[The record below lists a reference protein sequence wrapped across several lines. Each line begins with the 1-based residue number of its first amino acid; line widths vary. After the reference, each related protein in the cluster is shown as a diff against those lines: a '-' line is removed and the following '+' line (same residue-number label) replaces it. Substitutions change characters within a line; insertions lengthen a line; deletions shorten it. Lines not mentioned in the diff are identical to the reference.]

1 MMSFDLRIVK
11 LPLGL
16 IVGIILF
23 LCYMPDIAEAHRP
36 VFPNGFNKSFD
47 TSFQL
52 DDIDISQAVYQ
63 VLNNK
68 EQVWLSFY
76 PEQSNTEVAII
87 QLGVP
92 VLEETKLF
100 RPKVALLSSSLEK
113 IDLPFATPEGFGAII
128 YEPRGGNLIREFH
141 EPFTNTKSW
150 ILIEDQ
156 FEIMENG
163 IHYVV
168 IFSDMNQSGKFWF
181 ATGTRESF
189 DFSDRSELNQNIS
202 RVKSFHLPSV
212 GLPTSTKVPPTEI
225 LKQTVNP
232 IDIDEEKLDLNERNY
247 FKSTTGYVT
256 VGLVVLLLGLIFIN
270 RRFI

>member
-1 MMSFDLRIVK
+1 MMSFNLRIVK
-11 LPLGL
+11 FPLGL

-36 VFPNGFNKSFD
+36 VFPDGLNKSFD

-52 DDIDISQAVYQ
+52 DDIHISQAVYQ

-76 PEQSNTEVAII
+76 PEQSNTKVAII
-87 QLGVP
+87 QLGIP
-92 VLEETKLF
+92 ILEETKLF
-100 RPKVALLSSSLEK
+100 RPKVALLSSSLKK
-113 IDLPFATPEGFGAII
+113 IDLPFETPEGFGAII
-128 YEPRGGNLIREFH
+128 YEPGDGNLVREFH

-163 IHYVV
+163 IHYFV
-168 IFSDMNQSGKFWF
+168 IFSDTNQSGKFWF

-189 DFSDRSELNQNIS
+189 DFSVRSELNQNIS
-202 RVKSFHLPSV
+202 KVKSFHLPSV
-212 GLPTSTKVPPTEI
+212 VSPNSTKFPATEI
-225 LKQTVNP
+225 LKQDVNP
-232 IDIDEEKLDLNERNY
+232 IDIDEERLDSNEHKHFN
-247 FKSTTGYVT
+247 STTGYAT
-256 VGLVVLLLGLIFIN
+256 VGLVVLLLGLIFMK
-270 RRFI
+270 RRFS

>member
-1 MMSFDLRIVK
+1 MLFGVRSVK
-11 LPLGL
+11 LCFGLILGL
-16 IVGIILF
+16 IF
-23 LCYMPDIAEAHRP
+23 SLCFMATSAEAHRP
-36 VFPNGFNKSFD
+36 VFPDGLNVSANSA
-47 TSFQL
+47 FQL
-52 DDIDISQAVYQ
+52 DDIDISQAIYQ
-63 VLNNK
+63 VLNEN
-68 EQVWLSFY
+68 EQLWLSFH
-76 PEQSNTEVAII
+76 PERSNTKIAII
-87 QLGVP
+87 QLGIP

-212 GLPTSTKVPPTEI
+212 VLPTSTKVPPTEI